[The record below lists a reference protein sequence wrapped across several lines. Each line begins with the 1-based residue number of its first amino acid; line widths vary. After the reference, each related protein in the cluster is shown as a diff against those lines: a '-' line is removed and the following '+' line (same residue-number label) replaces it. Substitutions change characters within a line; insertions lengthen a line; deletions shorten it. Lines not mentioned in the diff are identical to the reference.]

1 MRHTGDAHPSRRDCS
16 VFENDSFENS
26 FENHSLDG
34 TKSNKQFRELAGRMP
49 EVNSGSRR

>member
-1 MRHTGDAHPSRRDCS
+1 MRHTGDAHPSRLGCS
-16 VFENDSFENS
+16 LFENS
-26 FENHSLDG
+26 FESHSLDG